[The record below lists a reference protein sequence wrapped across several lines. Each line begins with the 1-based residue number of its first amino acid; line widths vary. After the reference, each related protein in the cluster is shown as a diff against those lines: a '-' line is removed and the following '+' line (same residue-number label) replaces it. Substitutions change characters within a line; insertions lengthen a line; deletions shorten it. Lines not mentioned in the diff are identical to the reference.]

1 MIEWWDKY
9 QIPLYLAALAL
20 GALIGLA
27 APAIAPTF
35 ELAINPVL
43 MVLLY
48 ATFLGVPLTKV
59 GQALR
64 DGRFLAGLTML
75 NFLIVPVVVY
85 LLSRFVADDQALLLG
100 VLLVLLAPCI
110 DYVIVFSGLAGA
122 AHDKLLAAAPL
133 LMLLQMLLLPVYLR
147 IFVGPGLF
155 DVIDLAPFLEA
166 FFLLIVAPL
175 ALAALTQVLAAR
187 SRPARQVM
195 DLMQALMVPLMMLT
209 LAVVVASQID
219 AVRTDLGLLLRVIPL
234 YIIFLVVMVPL
245 GILTARVFK
254 QDVPTTRATV
264 FSGATRN
271 SLVVLPLALA
281 LPEALALAA
290 VVVVTQTL
298 VELVGMII
306 YVRLIPRVVP
316 EKNGARAVTV
326 APAGGPW
333 VPRCGR

>member
-1 MIEWWDKY
+1 MPRIIEWWDKY

-20 GALIGLA
+20 GALIGLSSPAA
-27 APAIAPTF
+27 APAF

-48 ATFLGVPLTKV
+48 ATFLGVPLTKI
-59 GQALR
+59 GHALR
-64 DGRFLAGLTML
+64 DGRFLAGLTVL
-75 NFLIVPVVVY
+75 NFLLVPVVVY

-147 IFVGPGLF
+147 LFVGPGLF
-155 DVIDLAPFLEA
+155 DVIDLTPFLEA
-166 FFLLIVAPL
+166 FVLLIVAPL
-175 ALAALTQVLAAR
+175 ALAARTQVLAAR
-187 SRPARQVM
+187 FSPARQIMAVM
-195 DLMQALMVPLMMLT
+195 EAVMVPLMMLT
-209 LAVVVASQID
+209 LTVVVASQID

-234 YIIFLVVMVPL
+234 YVIFLIV
-245 GILTARVFK
+245 ILTARVFN
-254 QDVPTTRATV
+254 QDVPTARATV

-281 LPEALALAA
+281 LPEAFTLTA

-306 YVRLIPRVVP
+306 YVRAIPRVVP
-316 EKNGARAVTV
+316 EKM
-326 APAGGPW
+326 
-333 VPRCGR
+333 VPVP